1 MRVRSFVGFVAMFTF
16 AGSIL
21 SASSASAYQLMEP
34 SKTGTSTTINDIAVP
49 ETTAETT
56 AEPCPSNGAAFVD
69 GPLPRIGPALQAG
82 LAAYAKNPS
91 GGDTEGWI
99 DSGGPFGGGVPASA
113 VRTLIRRGL
122 AAGLTDDQVRSF
134 LQPGFLRGMNDP
146 RGGAWLFDFI
156 GEQNDPAF
164 IGQLAAYAQ
173 ALDGR
178 YVSPMSAQ
186 ADVFEALPL
195 LRAAYMSQAGAI
207 PPDLGTAEQMLSLA
221 NQGYVP
227 AERTVQVFLAA
238 GNHPSAGAQNAGG
251 VGDGM
256 RSAVYDY
263 FVGSYVGPL
272 SPGAAAAL
280 ANRGAYNAWVDRIA
294 TWVDGGGLMKHVPDP
309 AVFPAPV
316 TPTTSTTPAAEG
328 ISASAC

>member
-1 MRVRSFVGFVAMFTF
+1 MDRLGRS
-16 AGSIL
+16 L
-21 SASSASAYQLMEP
+21 RWR
-34 SKTGTSTTINDIAVP
+34 
-49 ETTAETT
+49 
-56 AEPCPSNGAAFVD
+56 GA
-69 GPLPRIGPALQAG
+69 
-82 LAAYAKNPS
+82 
-91 GGDTEGWI
+91 
-99 DSGGPFGGGVPASA
+99 ASA
-113 VRTLIRRGL
+113 VRTLMRRGL

-164 IGQLAAYAQ
+164 LGQLAAYAQ

-207 PPDLGTAEQMLSLA
+207 PPDLVTAEQMLSLA
-221 NQGYVP
+221 NQGYAP
-227 AERTVQVFLAA
+227 AQKTVQAFLAA
-238 GNHPSAGAQNAGG
+238 GNHPSAGAQNSGG

-263 FVGSYVGPL
+263 FVANYAGPL
-272 SPGAAAAL
+272 TPAAAAAM

-294 TWVDGGGLMKHVPDP
+294 TWVDGGAPIKDVPDP

-316 TPTTSTTPAAEG
+316 TSTTSDDGGGDLGVGLLAPRHDVPDTEPALPGPVPCFSGLFAP
-328 ISASAC
+328 